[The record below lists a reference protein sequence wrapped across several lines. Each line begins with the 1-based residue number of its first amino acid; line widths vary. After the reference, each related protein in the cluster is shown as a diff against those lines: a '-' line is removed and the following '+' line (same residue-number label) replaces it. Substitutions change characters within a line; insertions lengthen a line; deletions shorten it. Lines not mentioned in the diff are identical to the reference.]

1 MGLGRGASQA
11 RAKVGGMGKV
21 VGGTSGISKGWL
33 GSLKAL
39 LGLGS
44 SSSSSAGN
52 ENEDDEDED
61 EEALDYVD
69 WAWAQRAAAAGTST
83 STGGASSAFSLDKL
97 DEDVVLGG
105 KASFVVSSI
114 GKERGWDVVE
124 AGGSGGLEGLKE
136 LKAWLSDPNL

>member
-1 MGLGRGASQA
+1 
-11 RAKVGGMGKV
+11 MGKV

-44 SSSSSAGN
+44 SSSPSGGN
-52 ENEDDEDED
+52 EDEDDEDED

-69 WAWAQRAAAAGTST
+69 WAWAQRAAAAGS
-83 STGGASSAFSLDKL
+83 SSSASSGATGGATSAFSLDKL
-97 DEDVVLGG
+97 DEDVVSGG
-105 KASFVVSSI
+105 KASFVVASI

-124 AGGSGGLEGLKE
+124 GEESGGLAGLKE
-136 LKAWLSDPNL
+136 LKAWLSDPDL